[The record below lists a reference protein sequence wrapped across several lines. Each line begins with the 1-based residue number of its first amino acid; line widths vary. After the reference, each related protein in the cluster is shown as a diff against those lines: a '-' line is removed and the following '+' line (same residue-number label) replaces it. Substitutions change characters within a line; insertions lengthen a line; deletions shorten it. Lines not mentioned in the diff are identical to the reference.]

1 MRTLHIFQNGLSI
14 AVRQD
19 FRAYLSRF
27 VTDTVTTITL
37 PYLSHSRTDQ
47 IIILETLLEIY
58 VKNMKTY
65 ILKHNVV
72 QTPRVHTPI
81 PSDLPPFTAIITTYH
96 KTIHT
101 ENLHAYVCSPNFFF
115 VPYSMAQ
122 GMPSTLHS
130 LFRIDNS
137 LQVQCFRY
145 SFLGRFSLGCS
156 KRSGRSS
163 SIPSTRV
170 SHEL

>member
-47 IIILETLLEIY
+47 IIILETLLETY

-96 KTIHT
+96 KAIHT
-101 ENLHAYVCSPNFFF
+101 ENLHAYVCSPNFFYF
-115 VPYSMAQ
+115 FYLFFIYFFFTPWPKGCHPHCTPYS
-122 GMPSTLHS
+122 GST
-130 LFRIDNS
+130 
-137 LQVQCFRY
+137 
-145 SFLGRFSLGCS
+145 
-156 KRSGRSS
+156 
-163 SIPSTRV
+163 IPSRCSAFDIV
-170 SHEL
+170 S